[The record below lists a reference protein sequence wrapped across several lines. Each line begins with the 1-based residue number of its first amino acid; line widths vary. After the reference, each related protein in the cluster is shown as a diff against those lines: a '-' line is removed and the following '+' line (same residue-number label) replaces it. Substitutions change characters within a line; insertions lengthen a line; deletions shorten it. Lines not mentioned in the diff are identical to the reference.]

1 MVHYYQGNLLTY
13 NLYKV
18 CTNDITQISY
28 VQRIDK
34 LQLYER
40 LLNMCANKK
49 WKIKTN
55 SSFLPR
61 YFKNC
66 NFEEYK

>member
-13 NLYKV
+13 NLCKV

-34 LQLYER
+34 LTL
-40 LLNMCANKK
+40 
-49 WKIKTN
+49 WKIAKDVC
-55 SSFLPR
+55 
-61 YFKNC
+61 K
-66 NFEEYK
+66 